1 MGLRDLGALD
11 QAQLDSPEWA
21 AARHVLAVVGGT
33 AEINDTNAEDGQFD
47 VLIVSEDGRSIALE
61 ATSFGGDQ
69 WKQTHSRIRKQTHEG
84 VLDGNDLRWQ
94 WGVVVPTGSDIRR
107 VSRSVEALLR
117 DAEAVGVDSLSQ
129 RYRGDD
135 EALAALAARLI
146 KEGIEEAWVWEKAPP
161 KGQPRVLLHQ
171 SRQDIGTAGSL
182 PSAIATLF
190 ETKPDNQEKL
200 RRATCDEHHL
210 YVFLEDGGAAAV
222 LEGLWPLPAC
232 PPDPADVLD
241 CLWLYTPSL
250 SGYLFR
256 VRPGTEDWCRFLAS
270 TGEAAPPA

>member
-94 WGVVVPTGSDIRR
+94 WEVVVPTGSDIRR

-146 KEGIEEAWVWEKAPP
+146 KEGIEEAWVWEKAPR
-161 KGQPRVLLHQ
+161 KVSREYSCTKAGKTLGRQVRFRPR
-171 SRQDIGTAGSL
+171 SRLSSRRSPTTRRSFGA
-182 PSAIATLF
+182 
-190 ETKPDNQEKL
+190 
-200 RRATCDEHHL
+200 RRATNTICTSFWRTEERQQSSKVSGRFQHVRL
-210 YVFLEDGGAAAV
+210 IRQTSST
-222 LEGLWPLPAC
+222 AC
-232 PPDPADVLD
+232 GSTRL
-241 CLWLYTPSL
+241 L
-250 SGYLFR
+250 
-256 VRPGTEDWCRFLAS
+256 CRATS
-270 TGEAAPPA
+270 SA